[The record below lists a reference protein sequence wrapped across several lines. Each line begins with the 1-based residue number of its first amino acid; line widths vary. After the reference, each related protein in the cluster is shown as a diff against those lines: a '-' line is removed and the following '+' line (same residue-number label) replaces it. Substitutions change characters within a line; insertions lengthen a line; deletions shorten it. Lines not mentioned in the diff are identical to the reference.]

1 MRKKSLRFR
10 LLVTEGVVLA
20 IFFTLVAIILE
31 KGFLDSAEQ
40 ALRDRLQVQVYTL
53 LSAAKLNESGEL
65 VMPPSLPEP
74 RFGTPGSGLYGFIQ
88 QAKKNMVWRS
98 QSAIGLEEMLEP
110 VELSAGK
117 SEFVIV
123 KHHRYA
129 VHSDVILKSTNGME
143 REFIF
148 TVTEDIRFV
157 STQIEHLRNV
167 LRIWLL
173 VIGVT
178 LIFIQFVLLRWS
190 LKPLRNIVDDLNA
203 VDKGHKNLLN
213 GYYATELAGLAS
225 NLNAFIVHERAHLDR
240 YRNNLADLA
249 HSLKTPLAILQGCIE
264 SFSDNKETVREQ
276 LSRMNQIIEYQLQ
289 KAAAKAELKAVKNID
304 ICQVIMKIKASLDKV
319 YLDKGIHF
327 DLSIPEQHLIYYE
340 EGDLYEI
347 IGNLM
352 DNACKWCHHSV
363 KVTVDINQRKNRRN
377 FSVLLQIEDDGP
389 GIPVEK
395 YNEILKR
402 GIRADENIHG
412 HGIGVTVV
420 YEIINLLS
428 GTLEGGTSTSLGGM
442 RWRVYLP

>member
-420 YEIINLLS
+420 YEIVNLLS